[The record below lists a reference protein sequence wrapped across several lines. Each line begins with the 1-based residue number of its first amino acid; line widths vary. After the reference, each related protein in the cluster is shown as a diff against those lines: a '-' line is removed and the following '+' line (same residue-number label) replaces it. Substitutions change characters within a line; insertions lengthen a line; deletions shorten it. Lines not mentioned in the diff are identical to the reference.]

1 MVLFY
6 VLALA
11 LGLVLG
17 PGAFAALAA
26 SPDPSAS
33 PTAVPDALATQP
45 PFVGTGLFDGLNS
58 LLVGIEDFVFSFWP
72 STPDYF
78 KLSSIVGGLQTQFPA
93 VPWYLMGT
101 LLVALQ
107 VVLLVVFVKRWLAWC
122 IQMLMLALHALQIVR
137 LLAWLGVLTV

>member
-1 MVLFY
+1 
-6 VLALA
+6 
-11 LGLVLG
+11 
-17 PGAFAALAA
+17 
-26 SPDPSAS
+26 
-33 PTAVPDALATQP
+33 
-45 PFVGTGLFDGLNS
+45 LFDGLNS
-58 LLVGIEDFVFSFWP
+58 LLVSIEDFVFSFWP